1 MTQTTPLALA
11 AAILASVGT
20 TLAVTST
27 LIWMWKARRKHFRDS
42 KEMVRD
48 TVSAALETRK
58 EDTPEYLWAYH
69 IVGSHC
75 GRDRSG
81 VFRCFCGKCA
91 PVRIDLSVNP
101 HPSVI
106 DSKEGTDC
114 RCDGSEHGHG
124 CNCGREYDPL
134 NIMVDVFREALHEAS
149 CDTE

>member
-11 AAILASVGT
+11 AVILAAIGT
-20 TLAVTST
+20 TLAVAST
-27 LIWMWKARRKHFRDS
+27 LIWMWKERREHFRDHA
-42 KEMVRD
+42 KMVRD
-48 TVSAALETRK
+48 AAALETHK

-81 VFRCFCGKCA
+81 VFRCFCGKCV

-106 DSKEGTDC
+106 DSHEGEDC
-114 RCDGSEHGHG
+114 RCNGSERGNG
-124 CNCGREYDPL
+124 CNCGRDYFP
-134 NIMVDVFREALHEAS
+134 S
-149 CDTE
+149 

>member
-11 AAILASVGT
+11 AVILASVGT
-20 TLAVTST
+20 TLAVAST
-27 LIWMWKARRKHFRDS
+27 LIWMWKERREHLRDPA
-42 KEMVRD
+42 KMVRGA
-48 TVSAALETRK
+48 AALETHK

-69 IVGSHC
+69 VVGSHC

-81 VFRCFCGKCA
+81 VFRCFCGKCV

-106 DSKEGTDC
+106 DSHEGKDC
-114 RCDGSEHGHG
+114 RCNGSERGNG

-134 NIMVDVFREALHEAS
+134 NIMVDVFREALREAS

>member
-11 AAILASVGT
+11 AVILASVGT
-20 TLAVTST
+20 TFAVVST
-27 LIWMWKARRKHFRDS
+27 LICMWKERRDHLRDPA
-42 KEMVRD
+42 KMVQGA
-48 TVSAALETRK
+48 AALETHK
-58 EDTPEYLWAYH
+58 GDTPEYLWAYH
-69 IVGSHC
+69 VVGSHC

-81 VFRCFCGKCA
+81 VFRCFCGKCV

-106 DSKEGTDC
+106 DSHEGEDC
-114 RCDGSEHGHG
+114 RCNGSERGHG

-134 NIMVDVFREALHEAS
+134 NIMVDVFREALREAN